1 MYYIST
7 QPFSTTYKHYYK
19 IISQG
24 NGIFVAYT
32 PCFKCHVHNKLAGL
46 RMVHVGIGFIVCII
60 NWLITPVGNVLI
72 RLGCQGKGT
81 KIILMGND
89 FFQTCKLSSQKP
101 YLCLVT
107 HSYSDKIVLIRIQ
120 YFITSI

>member
-1 MYYIST
+1 MRRVY
-7 QPFSTTYKHYYK
+7 
-19 IISQG
+19 
-24 NGIFVAYT
+24 
-32 PCFKCHVHNKLAGL
+32 
-46 RMVHVGIGFIVCII
+46 VGIGFLFCII
-60 NWLITPVGNVLI
+60 NLLIALVGNVLI

-89 FFQTCKLSSQKP
+89 FFQTCKP

-107 HSYSDKIVLIRIQ
+107 HSYSDKLVLIRIQ

>member
-1 MYYIST
+1 
-7 QPFSTTYKHYYK
+7 
-19 IISQG
+19 
-24 NGIFVAYT
+24 
-32 PCFKCHVHNKLAGL
+32 
-46 RMVHVGIGFIVCII
+46 MVHVGIGFIVCII
-60 NWLITPVGNVLI
+60 NLLITPVGNVLI
-72 RLGCQGKGT
+72 RLGCQGKET

-107 HSYSDKIVLIRIQ
+107 HSYSDKLVLIRIQ

>member
-1 MYYIST
+1 
-7 QPFSTTYKHYYK
+7 
-19 IISQG
+19 
-24 NGIFVAYT
+24 
-32 PCFKCHVHNKLAGL
+32 
-46 RMVHVGIGFIVCII
+46 MVHVGIGFIVCII
-60 NWLITPVGNVLI
+60 NLLITPVGNVLI

-89 FFQTCKLSSQKP
+89 FFQTCKP

-107 HSYSDKIVLIRIQ
+107 HSYSDKLVLIRIQ

>member
-1 MYYIST
+1 
-7 QPFSTTYKHYYK
+7 
-19 IISQG
+19 
-24 NGIFVAYT
+24 
-32 PCFKCHVHNKLAGL
+32 
-46 RMVHVGIGFIVCII
+46 MVHVGIGFIVCII
-60 NWLITPVGNVLI
+60 NLLITPVGNVLI

-81 KIILMGND
+81 KIFLMGND

>member
-1 MYYIST
+1 
-7 QPFSTTYKHYYK
+7 
-19 IISQG
+19 
-24 NGIFVAYT
+24 
-32 PCFKCHVHNKLAGL
+32 
-46 RMVHVGIGFIVCII
+46 MVHVGIGFIVCII
-60 NWLITPVGNVLI
+60 NLLIALVGNVLI

-107 HSYSDKIVLIRIQ
+107 HSYSDKLVLIRIQ